1 MILTCADKTLDLSH
15 PHVMGI
21 LNVTP
26 DSFSDGGRYM
36 DPVRALEQAAVMAEE
51 GASIID
57 IGGESTRPG
66 AAPVDADE
74 QLRRILPVIDAV
86 HASLPAVISVDT
98 SDPRVMTEAVAAGAA
113 LINDVRALRVPG
125 ALAAAARA
133 GVPVCLMHMQG
144 EPPTMQD
151 NPTYGDV
158 VAEVR
163 DALQARV
170 QACLAAGIPRER
182 LLVDPGFGFGKALAH
197 NMVLMRHLEDL
208 RALGLPLVVGL
219 SRKSMIGQLRGV
231 PVSQRLYAS
240 VALAVIAVMKGAVII
255 RAHDVKAT
263 VDAVM
268 TCHETLQAGPNE
280 PME

>member
-1 MILTCADKTLDLSH
+1 MILDCAGKPLDLSR
-15 PHVMGI
+15 PNVMGI

-36 DPVRALEQAAVMAEE
+36 DPVRALEQAAAMVEE
-51 GASIID
+51 GATIID

-74 QLRRILPVIDAV
+74 QLRRILPVVEAV
-86 HASLPAVISVDT
+86 RAALPVIISVDT
-98 SDPRVMTEAVAAGAA
+98 SEPWVMGEAVAAGAG

-125 ALAAAARA
+125 AMDAAAAT

-151 NPTYGDV
+151 NPHYGHV
-158 VAEVR
+158 VTEVR
-163 DALQARV
+163 DALHARV
-170 QACLAAGIPRER
+170 QACEDGGIPRRR
-182 LLVDPGFGFGKALAH
+182 LLIDPGFGFGKTLAH
-197 NMVLMRHLEDL
+197 NMVLMRRLEAL
-208 RALGLPLVVGL
+208 RVLELPLVVGV
-219 SRKSMIGQLRGV
+219 SRKSMIGQMRGV
-231 PVSQRLYAS
+231 PVAQRLYAS
-240 VALAVIAVMKGAVII
+240 VALAVMAVMKGAVII

-268 TCHETLQAGPNE
+268 TCHEIQRAGSDE
-280 PME
+280 SLE

>member
-1 MILTCADKTLDLSH
+1 MILNCAGKTLDLSH

-26 DSFSDGGRYM
+26 DSFSDGGRYLE
-36 DPVRALEQAAVMAEE
+36 PARATAQAAAMADE
-51 GASIID
+51 GATIID

-74 QLRRILPVIDAV
+74 QLRRILPVIEAV

-98 SDPRVMTEAVAAGAA
+98 SDPRVMSEAVAAGAG

-125 ALAAAARA
+125 AVDAAVQC

-144 EPPTMQD
+144 EPSTMQD
-151 NPTYGDV
+151 NPIYGDV

-163 DALQARV
+163 DALEARV
-170 QACLAAGIPRER
+170 QTCVTAGIARTR
-182 LLVDPGFGFGKALAH
+182 LLIDPGFGFGKALAH
-197 NMVLMRHLEDL
+197 NMVLMRRLEAFQ
-208 RALGLPLVVGL
+208 ALGLPLVVGL

-231 PVSQRLYAS
+231 PMSERLHAS
-240 VALAVIAVMKGAVII
+240 LALAVMAVMKGAVIV
-255 RAHDVKAT
+255 RTHDVKAT
-263 VDAVM
+263 LDAVM
-268 TCHETLQAGPNE
+268 TCHEIGRAGLNE
-280 PME
+280 PLE